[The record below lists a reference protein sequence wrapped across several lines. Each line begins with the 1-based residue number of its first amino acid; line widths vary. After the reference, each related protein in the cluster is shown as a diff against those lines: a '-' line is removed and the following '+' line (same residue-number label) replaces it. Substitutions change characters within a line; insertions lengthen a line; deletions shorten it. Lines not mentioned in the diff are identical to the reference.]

1 MIGDVVGDYYFT
13 CPTNYFA
20 QKFAE
25 HGMKVYYY
33 HFTQVNISYI
43 ANGQV
48 YYIIALLKY
57 IQRSSTN
64 PWGQWMGVM

>member
-33 HFTQVNISYI
+33 HFTQVNIAI
-43 ANGQV
+43 
-48 YYIIALLKY
+48 
-57 IQRSSTN
+57 
-64 PWGQWMGVM
+64 